1 MPKDDIDYSNTIIY
15 KIICNDE
22 TINDVYVGHTTNFT
36 KRKYHHKYA
45 SANLDNKLKIY
56 NTIRQNGG
64 WDNWNMSEIAIY
76 NCKNKTEARIKEQQH
91 YEELKAS
98 LNIYPPFQEIKHFF
112 CENCNYKCCKQSE
125 YNKHILTRKHKNLQ
139 NPTSVINTK
148 TYICDCGKAYKH
160 SPTLYAHKKNCYNL
174 VNKNICKEI
183 EETNKPIELLNNNLI
198 ITLIQ
203 QNTELQK
210 QMLEVIKNGTNT
222 NNIINNTNNSHNKT
236 FNLQFFLNETCKDA
250 MNIMDFVDS
259 IKIQLTDI
267 ESIGQLGF
275 VNGISK
281 LIIKNLKALD
291 ENMRPVHCSD
301 PKRDSLYVKDA
312 NVWEK
317 EDPENK
323 KIKKAIKYISHKNIC
338 AIPEWKAKYPDC
350 IYSDSK
356 KSDQYNHII
365 IEAMG
370 GPGDNDSEKADK
382 IVKKIAKEV
391 TIDKNN

>member
-1 MPKDDIDYSNTIIY
+1 MATKKSEKSELSDILFYCELCDY
-15 KIICNDE
+15 KC
-22 TINDVYVGHTTNFT
+22 F
-36 KRKYHHKYA
+36 RKYDFNKHTMTTKHKKQQQ
-45 SANLDNKLKIY
+45 STEKSEKSEKSENKF
-56 NTIRQNGG
+56 
-64 WDNWNMSEIAIY
+64 ACV
-76 NCKNKTEARIKEQQH
+76 NCKKEFKDRTGH
-91 YEELKAS
+91 W
-98 LNIYPPFQEIKHFF
+98 
-112 CENCNYKCCKQSE
+112 
-125 YNKHILTRKHKNLQ
+125 R
-139 NPTSVINTK
+139 
-148 TYICDCGKAYKH
+148 
-160 SPTLYAHKKNCYNL
+160 HKKKCVIQKY
-174 VNKNICKEI
+174 KNTGGE
-183 EETNKPIELLNNNLI
+183 NVYELLNNITPDI
-198 ITLIQ
+198 ILNVIQ
-203 QNTELQK
+203 QNQEFKDLL
-210 QMLEVIKNGTNT
+210 LEQNKIIIEMSKNNNTTNNT
-222 NNIINNTNNSHNKT
+222 NINNSHNKT

-275 VNGISK
+275 VNGMSK

-301 PKRDSLYVKDA
+301 PKRESLYVKDA

-370 GPGDNDSEKADK
+370 GPGDNDAEKADK

-391 TIDKNN
+391 TIDKNI